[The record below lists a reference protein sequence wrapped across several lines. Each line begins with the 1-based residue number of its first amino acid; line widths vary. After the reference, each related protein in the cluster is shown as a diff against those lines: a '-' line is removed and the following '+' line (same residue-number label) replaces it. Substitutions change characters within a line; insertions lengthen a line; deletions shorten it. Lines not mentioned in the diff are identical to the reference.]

1 MPDFLKIP
9 VLLKVN
15 HDLSTDEILP
25 AGPQFSP
32 YRSNIL
38 KSSEFAFA
46 RVDTSYPERA
56 SKLKDQGGHVVVGG
70 QNYGQGSSREHAAL
84 APSFLGLRIIIAISF
99 GRIHWQNLINSG
111 VLPLVFKDQSDYQ
124 KIEQNDLLEFRDLR
138 NKISQVKEI
147 EVSNTT
153 KDRTFLTEH
162 KLSDRQIEILLAG
175 GIINWAKE

>member
-1 MPDFLKIP
+1 M
-9 VLLKVN
+9 
-15 HDLSTDEILP
+15 
-25 AGPQFSP
+25 
-32 YRSNIL
+32 
-38 KSSEFAFA
+38 
-46 RVDTSYPERA
+46 
-56 SKLKDQGGHVVVGG
+56 
-70 QNYGQGSSREHAAL
+70 